1 MILCLAFVLHDARA
15 QDTMDELLSALAT
28 GDAEA
33 VLASSEERVEVALMG
48 QGRLFTGRQAVHVFK
63 EFFRRYPPESLRKEN
78 EMRDAANWFA
88 TARYTSTQG
97 DNALC
102 VYVSMQLSEDRW
114 RLATLNVTQ
123 FADS

>member
-48 QGRLFTGRQAVHVFK
+48 QERLFTGRQAVHVLK

-78 EMRDAANWFA
+78 EMRNAASWFA

-97 DNALC
+97 DSALH

-114 RLATLNVTQ
+114 RLATLNVTP